1 MRIVLCY
8 YDSMQSIIIPKTF
21 TRQDDLIV
29 IPRKEYEELL
39 DSKRAYPVFE
49 PTKSDL
55 KALAQARKEFKE
67 GKLIEWEVV
76 KNELENLPHK
86 RRKKTA

>member
-1 MRIVLCY
+1 
-8 YDSMQSIIIPKTF
+8 MQGILIPKGF
-21 TRQDDLIV
+21 AHRDDLVV

-39 DSKRAYPVFE
+39 SSKRAYPVFE
-49 PTKSDL
+49 PAKSDL
-55 KALAQARKEFKE
+55 KALAQAHKEFKE